1 MIRKMDDFY
10 ARLENEAEGTRKIL
24 SALSDESLDVSIVEG
39 HRTLGGIAWH
49 LVATYPEMMTNTG
62 LALESVDSKSM
73 PPSTAAEIVAAFD
86 AVIAEFKAALKSQ
99 WTDETLEVVDE
110 MYGMKW
116 PRGLTLGILLDHEVH
131 HRGQMTVLM
140 RKAGLT
146 VPGIYGPAQEEWE
159 KSGMPP
165 PLY

>member
-10 ARLENEAEGTRKIL
+10 TRLKNEAEGTRKIL
-24 SALSDESLDVSIVEG
+24 SSLSDESLDVSIAKG
-39 HRTLGGIAWH
+39 HRSLGGIAWH
-49 LVATYPEMMTNTG
+49 IIATYPEMMNSTG
-62 LALESVDSKSM
+62 LSLGSVDYKSM
-73 PPSTAAEIVAAFD
+73 PPSTVAEIVTAFD
-86 AVIAEFKAALKSQ
+86 TVISEFTAALKSQ
-99 WTDETLEVVDE
+99 WTDETLEIVDE

-159 KSGMPP
+159 KSGMQPP
-165 PLY
+165 PY